1 MKVRNWLRAAPLAI
15 LMLAVWTSGCSDQG
29 GSAER
34 LLGPEAA
41 SYARGGSKSGWGK
54 GGKSGAQIV
63 QESGTGS
70 SWRLA
75 AKRYRKGDTK
85 SQAVIGAAGGYLYTG
100 DHVLWVPRGA
110 VDQPTEF
117 KIQVFAPTSSDSSVA
132 GVSLKAIR
140 VTSTGD
146 TVNVGKAGFLKPVIL
161 AVSYDESDVE
171 DPAATRLLWI
181 REPGVVEQVPNQYVY
196 PDKKWVVGYLE
207 HFSEYGI
214 GWPNLTRTVTSTVG
228 GLLY

>member
-1 MKVRNWLRAAPLAI
+1 MKVRNWLRAAPLAM

-41 SYARGGSKSGWGK
+41 SYARGSSKSGWGK
-54 GGKSGAQIV
+54 GGKSEPQVV
-63 QESGTGS
+63 QESGTGG

-75 AKRYRKGDTK
+75 SKRFRKGEVK
-85 SQAVIGAAGGYLYTG
+85 SQAVIGAEGGYLYTG
-100 DHVLWVPRGA
+100 DHVIWVPKGA

-117 KIQVFAPTSSDSSVA
+117 KIQVFAPTSGDSTVA

-140 VTSTGD
+140 ITATGD

-161 AVSYDESDVE
+161 AVSYEESDVQ

-181 REPGVVEQVPNQYVY
+181 TEPGVAELVPNQYVY

-214 GWPNLTRTVTSTVG
+214 GWPNLTQTVTSTVG